1 VLIAKQNLVKTE
13 AVVKISPIRNTHDIA
28 RTIREN
34 MTSSRPITPTEEDR
48 ATATDNM
55 HKMVKF
61 GRVVSEICEQTDI
74 LGTGERCDQAVD
86 RLKDRLSRT
95 AFVVRRA
102 KGNERTRHAYACGT
116 GATLINII
124 QVESLAM
131 QVN

>member
-1 VLIAKQNLVKTE
+1 MRERESIA
-13 AVVKISPIRNTHDIA
+13 
-28 RTIREN
+28 
-34 MTSSRPITPTEEDR
+34 SRRLSDEHTPSEFSKER
-48 ATATDNM
+48 ATATRNM
-55 HKMVKF
+55 HKNSVKF
-61 GRVVSEICEQTDI
+61 GRVVSKICEQTDI
-74 LGTGERCDQAVD
+74 LVTGERCDQAVD